1 MKKFFILLS
10 FVAFFLTTCTK
21 IQGPVPDSTSSV
33 SACDTGYWYDGH
45 IETII
50 TTKCASLSGC
60 HGASP
65 GGVDF
70 TTYAGVKYDV
80 DNGTFNDRV
89 FVVKDMPQAPGS
101 PLTTAELDRISCWL
115 SKGAPQTGT
124 NTGGGGTSGCTT
136 TISYSATIA
145 PIISTNCSTSSG
157 CHGAGSV
164 NGDYTVYSGLFAKVT
179 NNSLNNRVVVVKDMA
194 TFPILSTP
202 LSSAD
207 ISKIDCWIKQGGL
220 NN

>member
-1 MKKFFILLS
+1 MKKRVVLFSLVSL
-10 FVAFFLTTCTK
+10 FLMNCTK
-21 IQGPVPDSTSSV
+21 VKGPIPEAATT

-65 GGVDF
+65 GGNDF
-70 TTYAGVKYDV
+70 TTYAGVMFDV
-80 DNGTFNDRV
+80 NDGSFNDRV
-89 FVVKDMPQAPGS
+89 FVQKDMPQAPGS
-101 PLTTAELDRISCWL
+101 PLTTAELDRISCWI

-124 NTGGGGTSGCTT
+124 NTGGGGSGCS

-145 PIISTNCSTSSG
+145 PIITTNCATVSS
-157 CHGAGSV
+157 CHGSGSV
-164 NGDYTVYSGLFAKVT
+164 NGDYSAYSGLSAKVSNGT
-179 NNSLNNRVVVVKDMA
+179 LNTRVVVVKDMT
-194 TFPILSTP
+194 TFPYVVPS
-202 LSSAD
+202 LSSAQ
-207 ISKIDCWIKQGGL
+207 IGQIDCWIQQGGL